1 MIWRINMNRNKSIS
15 HGAFYLSDAVIHVE
29 NALIEEVRVENES
42 RGYVLVSL
50 KLYDDNNIKYM
61 QEVRLNVGDDTIIID
76 EKGRML
82 NLYDI
87 EKGMQID
94 ADILSLMTR
103 SIPPQSFAY
112 RIVVLDK
119 KASVTIKTDRVVG
132 VDTDNGFLL
141 TGNPYDMNDQ
151 FLFTI
156 SSDTVILDK
165 NNNIISLN
173 EIQPGQL
180 VRVEHAIF
188 QTLSIPPQ
196 SPAYRVQI
204 I

>member
-1 MIWRINMNRNKSIS
+1 MNRNKSIS

-82 NLYDI
+82 NLYDV

-94 ADILSLMTR
+94 TDISSLMTR
-103 SIPPQSFAY
+103 SIPPQSYAY

>member
-1 MIWRINMNRNKSIS
+1 
-15 HGAFYLSDAVIHVE
+15 
-29 NALIEEVRVENES
+29 
-42 RGYVLVSL
+42 
-50 KLYDDNNIKYM
+50 M

>member
-1 MIWRINMNRNKSIS
+1 MNRNKSIS

-103 SIPPQSFAY
+103 SIPPQSYAY

>member
-1 MIWRINMNRNKSIS
+1 
-15 HGAFYLSDAVIHVE
+15 
-29 NALIEEVRVENES
+29 
-42 RGYVLVSL
+42 
-50 KLYDDNNIKYM
+50 
-61 QEVRLNVGDDTIIID
+61 
-76 EKGRML
+76 
-82 NLYDI
+82 
-87 EKGMQID
+87 
-94 ADILSLMTR
+94 
-103 SIPPQSFAY
+103 
-112 RIVVLDK
+112 
-119 KASVTIKTDRVVG
+119 
-132 VDTDNGFLL
+132 
-141 TGNPYDMNDQ
+141 MNDQ

>member
-1 MIWRINMNRNKSIS
+1 MNRNKSIS

-94 ADILSLMTR
+94 ADISSLMTR